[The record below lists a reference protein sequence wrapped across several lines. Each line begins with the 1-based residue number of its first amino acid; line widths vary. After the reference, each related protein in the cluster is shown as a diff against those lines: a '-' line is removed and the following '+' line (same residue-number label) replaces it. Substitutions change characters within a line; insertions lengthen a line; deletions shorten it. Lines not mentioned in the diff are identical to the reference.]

1 MTLLSLV
8 ARGPK
13 RRPRIQPSTVKS
25 EGVDG
30 KGSKKIWSRH
40 ECYQTVLERYQAYFR
55 AIEAGD
61 SAGLETKLKEIDPQ
75 SEEYVYVMYL
85 QTLGRKPSLSYFYTD
100 LDKDGRDEL
109 LIGNGQTVSAIYYK
123 IDSTYI

>member
-1 MTLLSLV
+1 
-8 ARGPK
+8 
-13 RRPRIQPSTVKS
+13 
-25 EGVDG
+25 
-30 KGSKKIWSRH
+30 
-40 ECYQTVLERYQAYFR
+40 
-55 AIEAGD
+55 
-61 SAGLETKLKEIDPQ
+61 
-75 SEEYVYVMYL
+75 MYL